1 MTDCAGQPVLK
12 AALLCGLFS
21 LAGCGAGEPPSVS
34 SPAPPPSPAAP
45 NQSPASRASA
55 PPDLGFIPLPSV
67 EQVQQ
72 AAPGGRA
79 DPFQPLPAQLA
90 AAAQDGA
97 GVTAENGAEADLVIN
112 PASDLTLTGVMLVG
126 SQRRAFV
133 QSPAGSAVLCIGN
146 DGRCSIDAEQVLP
159 ATWSVLS
166 IDLQRGCLQLAQ
178 AGKPQNAL
186 CLS

>member
-1 MTDCAGQPVLK
+1 MLK

-45 NQSPASRASA
+45 DQSPASRASA

-146 DGRCSIDAEQVLP
+146 DGRCSNDAEQVLP

-178 AGKPQNAL
+178 AGKPQTAL

>member
-1 MTDCAGQPVLK
+1 MR
-12 AALLCGLFS
+12 AA
-21 LAGCGAGEPPSVS
+21 
-34 SPAPPPSPAAP
+34 
-45 NQSPASRASA
+45 A

-67 EQVQQ
+67 EQVQR

-90 AAAQDGA
+90 AAADKGA
-97 GVTAENGAEADLVIN
+97 GSSDQEKGAEEGVEADQLIN
-112 PASDLTLTGVMLVG
+112 PASDFTLTGVMLVG
-126 SQRRAFV
+126 RQRRAFV

-146 DGRCSIDAEQVLP
+146 DGRCSSDAEQVLP

-178 AGKPQNAL
+178 AGKPQTAL

>member
-1 MTDCAGQPVLK
+1 MR
-12 AALLCGLFS
+12 
-21 LAGCGAGEPPSVS
+21 
-34 SPAPPPSPAAP
+34 PA
-45 NQSPASRASA
+45 A

-72 AAPGGRA
+72 AAPAGRA
-79 DPFQPLPAQLA
+79 DPFQPLPAQLE
-90 AAAQDGA
+90 AAAQDS
-97 GVTAENGAEADLVIN
+97 AEISAEADRVIN
-112 PASDLTLTGVMLVG
+112 PASDFTLTGVMLVG
-126 SQRRAFV
+126 RQRRAFV

-146 DGRCSIDAEQVLP
+146 DGRCSNDAEQVLP

-178 AGKPQNAL
+178 AGKPQTAL